1 MYIQKTITNLISNQ
15 FHKLAS
21 HEFSKGVQSF
31 INNGY
36 VNLLGLDMSEF
47 KEPSE
52 YESLNALF
60 TRGFETP
67 REIDGDEKSVIA
79 PCDSKVTQFGKLN
92 RKVAL
97 QIKGMKYF
105 IDDLLTNNCDW
116 KRVVDGEYANFYLSP
131 KDYHRYHAPLD
142 LKIKKLIHIPGKLY
156 PVNMRYL
163 NNKINLFVEN
173 ERVVAECETL
183 SGKAVFLVFVGAL
196 NVGKMV
202 FHEEKS
208 IETNSDAREIKVYEY
223 ENLSVTKGE
232 ELGYFMMGSTVLM
245 FAESGLLNFDLEIDQ
260 DVKYGQKIAAL

>member
-21 HEFSKGVQSF
+21 HEFSSGVQSF
-31 INNGY
+31 INNSY
-36 VNLLGLDMSEF
+36 VNILGLDMREF
-47 KEPSE
+47 KDPSE
-52 YESLNALF
+52 YKSLNKLF
-60 TRGFETP
+60 TRAFETP
-67 REIDGDEKSVIA
+67 REIQSDANSVIA

-105 IDDLLTNNCDW
+105 VDDLLTNHTANLKKIYGGD
-116 KRVVDGEYANFYLSP
+116 YANFYLSP

-142 LKIKKLIHIPGKLY
+142 LKITKLIHIPGKLY

-173 ERVVAECETL
+173 ERVVAECETK
-183 SGKAVFLVFVGAL
+183 SGKVVYLVFVGAL

-202 FHEEKS
+202 FNFEEA
-208 IETNSDAREIKVYEY
+208 IETNSDAREVKVYEY
-223 ENLSVTKGE
+223 ENLQVSKG
-232 ELGYFMMGSTVLM
+232 
-245 FAESGLLNFDLEIDQ
+245 
-260 DVKYGQKIAAL
+260 